1 LNKHSLKSY
10 VLSTLLIIALCAV
23 YCIFGGL
30 LQMAL
35 GLLISALLAVNLYHY
50 HYGYGVL
57 NSLLIVVVFA
67 LFAGVLSAVTS
78 AVPLILLAVS
88 LALGTRD
95 KMRFN
100 LLLMVCSL
108 IHIASLLVGF
118 WVADS
123 LSGGNVTFSAMML
136 ETGQI
141 LQDAMQAQYPQP
153 EMQHMLEEVI
163 GQTIDLAIMLSPA
176 IFMIISV
183 LLSYVLIVIYKK
195 LQAKHEVDM
204 AFLPPFEALQTDRV
218 MAVLFLVLFLIL
230 LVAPVGLFA
239 DAAANVV
246 LLFSFLFMTV
256 GMSVFDTNMKRRGT
270 PKTSR
275 RIFIAFSLFLI
286 LTLMVPAIVFI
297 ICGLLDSFLDFRKL
311 SGEKEE

>member
-1 LNKHSLKSY
+1 
-10 VLSTLLIIALCAV
+10 
-23 YCIFGGL
+23 
-30 LQMAL
+30 
-35 GLLISALLAVNLYHY
+35 
-50 HYGYGVL
+50 
-57 NSLLIVVVFA
+57 
-67 LFAGVLSAVTS
+67 
-78 AVPLILLAVS
+78 
-88 LALGTRD
+88 
-95 KMRFN
+95 
-100 LLLMVCSL
+100 
-108 IHIASLLVGF
+108 
-118 WVADS
+118 
-123 LSGGNVTFSAMML
+123 
-136 ETGQI
+136 
-141 LQDAMQAQYPQP
+141 
-153 EMQHMLEEVI
+153 MQHMLEEVI

-230 LVAPVGLFA
+230 LVAPASLFA

-246 LLFSFLFMTV
+246 LLLSFLFMTV